1 MGHSKLGTSLNGQ
14 KIQPSLLYPCKS
26 GDLLQLGASTRSYR
40 ILIDNDALVTRLE
53 KEHRRLMME
62 VLKEEVFIGED
73 RIKEEAEKDAA
84 GKATVFVGNMDF
96 NTTRADLATHFLTE
110 LDVVPKEIRMPSD
123 NNKGDKGK
131 EKGEKNED
139 KEKAV
144 RGYAF
149 VVFDSLTNAKR
160 AMAVDGSELLNRKLR
175 VKMCDAS
182 KGGRKGEKV
191 GDFLP
196 PGGRKGEKG
205 EKGDKGEKGEK
216 GKRNYGKKG
225 KGAAADPVVAQ
236 YPEFRQSVQT
246 QNSEKLDSRQIH
258 RQEHESKRRRIESDK
273 KEEREEEEDEE
284 DDEEKI
290 KSPNPS
296 VSSYDLK
303 GLASESRRQKKR
315 DSVSNDSVSSYD
327 LQASQ
332 GRKAKKKDEDE
343 KSNASVSSYDLDALA
358 SESEKRKKRKRKGVK
373 SVKKRKKKDVSKGK
387 KKKKKR
393 RKSK

>member
-62 VLKEEVFIGED
+62 VLKEEVFLGED
-73 RIKEEAEKDAA
+73 QIKEEAEKDAA
-84 GKATVFVGNMDF
+84 GEATVFVGNMDF

-182 KGGRKGEKV
+182 KGGRKGEK
-191 GDFLP
+191 
-196 PGGRKGEKG
+196 G

-258 RQEHESKRRRIESDK
+258 RQEHESKRRKIESDK
-273 KEEREEEEDEE
+273 KEEREEEE

-393 RKSK
+393 R

>member
-62 VLKEEVFIGED
+62 VLKEEVFLGED

-84 GKATVFVGNMDF
+84 GEATVFVGNMDF

-182 KGGRKGEKV
+182 KGGRKGEK
-191 GDFLP
+191 
-196 PGGRKGEKG
+196 G

-258 RQEHESKRRRIESDK
+258 RQEHESKRRKIESDK
-273 KEEREEEEDEE
+273 KEEREEEE

-303 GLASESRRQKKR
+303 G
-315 DSVSNDSVSSYD
+315 
-327 LQASQ
+327 
-332 GRKAKKKDEDE
+332 
-343 KSNASVSSYDLDALA
+343 LA

>member
-84 GKATVFVGNMDF
+84 GEATVFVGNMDF

-182 KGGRKGEKV
+182 KGGRKGEK
-191 GDFLP
+191 
-196 PGGRKGEKG
+196 
-205 EKGDKGEKGEK
+205 

-284 DDEEKI
+284 KI

-303 GLASESRRQKKR
+303 
-315 DSVSNDSVSSYD
+315 
-327 LQASQ
+327 
-332 GRKAKKKDEDE
+332 
-343 KSNASVSSYDLDALA
+343 
-358 SESEKRKKRKRKGVK
+358 
-373 SVKKRKKKDVSKGK
+373 
-387 KKKKKR
+387 
-393 RKSK
+393 